1 MRMRELV
8 NVLAV
13 VVICAPS
20 STYAHGDRPGHIDEQ
35 GASLPTWITIVMVV
49 SWIAIALGVVFFV
62 RRLIRTGGS
71 KAHVGTDRKSH
82 NSLFGSDSQADTP
95 LL

>member
-1 MRMRELV
+1 MRELV

-13 VVICAPS
+13 VVMCAPS

-62 RRLIRTGGS
+62 RRLIRKGGS
-71 KAHVGTDRKSH
+71 KAHGGDRQKK
-82 NSLFGSDSQADTP
+82 P
-95 LL
+95 